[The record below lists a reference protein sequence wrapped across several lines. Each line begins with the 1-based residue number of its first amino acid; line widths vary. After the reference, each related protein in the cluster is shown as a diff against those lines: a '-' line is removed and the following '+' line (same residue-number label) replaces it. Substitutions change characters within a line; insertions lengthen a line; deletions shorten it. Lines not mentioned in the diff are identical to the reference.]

1 MYLTGE
7 IYSWIIEHVQL
18 MSVIRSTRNQKFRI
32 VIPGGSGQ
40 VGNVLASHFHTQGHS
55 VTVLSRRP
63 EPSRWQ
69 VLPWNGRDLGSWVSA
84 IVGADIVINLAGRN
98 VNCRYTPSN
107 RREIM
112 ESRIFSTR
120 VVGQAIRQA
129 VKPPALW
136 MNASTATIYRHALD
150 RAMDESS
157 GELGGHEP
165 DAPSTWRF
173 SIDVATNWEAEFF
186 RAATPGTRKIALRSA
201 MTMSPDRGGIF
212 DTLLQLVRA
221 GLGGKAASG
230 KQFISWIHETDFIG
244 AIDFLIDHQSLEG
257 CINICSP
264 CPLPNQEFMRVL
276 RQAWGT
282 RIGLPA
288 TRWMLEAGA
297 VFLRTETELILKS
310 RRVGPQRLLEAGFK
324 FDFAE
329 WSCAAGD
336 LVERWRS
343 SHGRE

>member
-1 MYLTGE
+1 
-7 IYSWIIEHVQL
+7 
-18 MSVIRSTRNQKFRI
+18 MSSLRQFNGQKLRI

-40 VGNVLASHFHTQGHS
+40 VGNVLARHFHAQGYS

-63 EPSRWQ
+63 GPSPWQ
-69 VLPWNGRDLGSWVSA
+69 VLPWNGRDLGIWTHAVD
-84 IVGADIVINLAGRN
+84 GADIVINLAGRN

-112 ESRIFSTR
+112 ESRILSTR

-129 VKPPALW
+129 VKPPSLW

-150 RAMDESS
+150 RSMDELT
-157 GELGGHEP
+157 GELGGHES

-173 SIDVATNWEAEFF
+173 SIDVATRWEAEFF
-186 RAATPGTRKIALRSA
+186 GAATPGTRKIALRSA
-201 MTMSPDRGGIF
+201 MTMSPDSDGIF
-212 DTLLQLVRA
+212 DTLLRLVRA

-230 KQFISWIHETDFIG
+230 KQFISWIHETDFLR
-244 AIDFLIDHQSLEG
+244 AIDFLIDHQNLNG
-257 CINICSP
+257 CINVCSP

-282 RIGLPA
+282 SIGLPA
-288 TRWMLEAGA
+288 TRWMLEVGA

-310 RRVGPQRLLEAGFK
+310 RRVVPQRLLEAGFQ
-324 FDFAE
+324 FNFAD
-329 WSCAAGD
+329 WRNAAVD
-336 LVERWRS
+336 LVTRWRS
-343 SHGRE
+343 NHGRA